1 MNSRAAMWTTLCALA
16 ALSLVRAPAQPA
28 GEAQTVTG
36 FRVPSYDRDGNM
48 TSQVFGDSARILP
61 DGTVDIVELRM
72 EFYAVNGQ
80 AATNRQVDMRITSP
94 RCLYNRTSGTATS
107 DAPVR
112 IARDNMVVTG
122 VGFQWFGNAERLE
135 IYNNAK
141 VVLKDIKRG
150 IATEPKP

>member
-1 MNSRAAMWTTLCALA
+1 MNARAASRTAMVAWA
-16 ALSLVRAPAQPA
+16 ALFLVRAAAQSG

-36 FRVPSYDRDGNM
+36 FRVPSYDREGNM

-61 DGTVDIVELRM
+61 DGAVDIVELRM
-72 EFYAVNGQ
+72 EFYAVAGQ
-80 AATNRQVDMRITSP
+80 TATNRHVDMRITSP

-135 IYNNAK
+135 IYNSAK
-141 VVLKDIKRG
+141 VVLKDVKRG
-150 IATEPKP
+150 MKTEPKP